1 MEVIALAHRMRLDS
15 RLHML
20 MEVIRQAA
28 HPGRLL
34 NGSSRYPMVGISL
47 DRARGVERYD
57 GVNLEISK
65 EENQT
70 AADIE

>member
-1 MEVIALAHRMRLDS
+1 MRLDS

-20 MEVIRQAA
+20 MEVIRHAA

-34 NGSSRYPMVGISL
+34 NGASRHPMVGILL
-47 DRARGVERYD
+47 DRAPGVERYD
-57 GVNLEISK
+57 GVNLEISE
-65 EENQT
+65 EENQP